1 MTDKELK
8 KLSRMELLEILID
21 LSNENIEL
29 KNSVQELSYQLD
41 NRNIM
46 IGEVGSIAEASLK
59 LNGVFEAAEA
69 AASQYIENI
78 KRISESQEEISK
90 QVEAKAQ
97 QKAEEMLN
105 QAEEQCSSRIEETDN
120 YCKNKIEE
128 TDSYCKSKLEET
140 ELCCK
145 NKLEETDLICKEK
158 LDKTKD
164 ECDEMLRQA
173 NDSCL
178 KSKQE
183 AELYW
188 NNVSEKIFEL
198 CREHEFLRNLLNS
211 QTKNNSQENSG
222 TQN

>member
-97 QKAEEMLN
+97 QKAEEML
-105 QAEEQCSSRIEETDN
+105 
-120 YCKNKIEE
+120 KP
-128 TDSYCKSKLEET
+128 LE
-140 ELCCK
+140 K
-145 NKLEETDLICKEK
+145 YV
-158 LDKTKD
+158 D
-164 ECDEMLRQA
+164 EVYNMSVA
-173 NDSCL
+173 
-178 KSKQE
+178 
-183 AELYW
+183 
-188 NNVSEKIFEL
+188 
-198 CREHEFLRNLLNS
+198 FLRKA
-211 QTKNNSQENSG
+211 TFYEK
-222 TQN
+222 

>member
-128 TDSYCKSKLEET
+128 TESYCKS
-140 ELCCK
+140 
-145 NKLEETDLICKEK
+145 KLEETDLICKEK

-173 NDSCL
+173 NDSCA

>member
-1 MTDKELK
+1 
-8 KLSRMELLEILID
+8 MELLEILID

-97 QKAEEMLN
+97 QIAEEMLN

-128 TDSYCKSKLEET
+128 TESYCESKI
-140 ELCCK
+140 
-145 NKLEETDLICKEK
+145 EETDLICKEK

>member
-128 TDSYCKSKLEET
+128 TESYCKS
-140 ELCCK
+140 
-145 NKLEETDLICKEK
+145 KLEETDLICKEK

>member
-140 ELCCK
+140 
-145 NKLEETDLICKEK
+145 DLICKEK

-173 NDSCL
+173 NDSCA

>member
-140 ELCCK
+140 
-145 NKLEETDLICKEK
+145 DLICKEK

>member
-1 MTDKELK
+1 MTERELK

-59 LNGVFEAAEA
+59 LNGGFEAAEA

>member
-1 MTDKELK
+1 MTERELK

-173 NDSCL
+173 NDSCA